1 MELAKTENTTPRIL
15 FKVQVPMHPRSGST
29 CLIYTE
35 DRSVIY
41 SAGLPTLAKQMREEE
56 ELKIYCYGTIE
67 EGIINLHPHER
78 ERDPIKTDW

>member
-1 MELAKTENTTPRIL
+1 
-15 FKVQVPMHPRSGST
+15 
-29 CLIYTE
+29 
-35 DRSVIY
+35 
-41 SAGLPTLAKQMREEE
+41 MREEE